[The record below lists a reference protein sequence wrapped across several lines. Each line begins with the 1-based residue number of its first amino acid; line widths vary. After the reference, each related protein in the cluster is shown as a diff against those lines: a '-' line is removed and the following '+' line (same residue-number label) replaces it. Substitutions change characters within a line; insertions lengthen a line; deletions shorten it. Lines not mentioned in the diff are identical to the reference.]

1 MKKKLYLDG
10 NFSKMKQPTTK
21 LPFIAILILFLVS
34 CKEQAYQYV
43 YPTLSDGRYDSEFPY
58 KNCSSQLEEITSAIT
73 KLYSI
78 AKYETFL
85 FDYDEGVTGKN
96 IHKKIQGQKYKKSH
110 VSSESV
116 AGTAIIIYYGNN
128 RIALLTCAHIIN
140 FPDTLLSYHHKEFS
154 FSDEY
159 IHSASIKKSQTIFSQ
174 DIPGDKKLEI
184 LCMDKQND
192 IAILGKEIE
201 ESKSPKEIFDYP
213 LGDSK
218 SLEWGSFTY
227 IIGYPV
233 GRQMITKGIVSNPD
247 FNSKGSFMIDALFNE
262 GFSGG
267 AILAVRDG
275 VPNFELV
282 GIAKSVAVT
291 HENIIKPK
299 KESHEYV
306 YNPNIPYEG
315 ETYVK
320 LRKMINYGVTYAVST
335 SLIKD
340 FYDQNKKVLEDKGYY
355 LGHFFHPQKH
365 KEK

>member
-1 MKKKLYLDG
+1 MKHPKNKL
-10 NFSKMKQPTTK
+10 F
-21 LPFIAILILFLVS
+21 FIALLLFFLVS
-34 CKEQAYQYV
+34 CKKQAYRYV

-58 KNCSSQLEEITSAIT
+58 KNCSSQLKQITNTIT
-73 KLYSI
+73 KLYCI
-78 AKYETFL
+78 AKYETYL

-96 IHKKIQGQKYKKSH
+96 IHKKIQEKKYRKNH

-116 AGTAIIIYYGNN
+116 AGTAILIHYDNN
-128 RIALLTCAHIIN
+128 RVAFLTCAHIIN
-140 FPDTLLSYHHKEFS
+140 FPDTLLSYHHKKFS
-154 FSDEY
+154 FSDDY

-174 DIPGDKKLEI
+174 DVPGDKKLEI

-192 IAILGKEIE
+192 IALLGKAIE
-201 ESKSPKEIFDYP
+201 ESKSQKRIFDYP

-227 IIGYPV
+227 IIGYPI

-247 FNSKGSFMIDALFNE
+247 FNEKGSFMIDALFNE

-267 AILAVRDG
+267 AILAVKDG

-291 HENIIKPK
+291 HENILKPE

-306 YNPNIPYEG
+306 YNPNTPYEG
-315 ETYVK
+315 QTYVK
-320 LRKMINYGVTYAVST
+320 LRKKINYGVTYAVST

-340 FYDQNKKVLEDKGYY
+340 FYDQNKKNLEEKGYY
-355 LGHFFHPQKH
+355 LDHFFYPQKFNA
-365 KEK
+365 K